1 MVLRRDRLSG
11 LVNAWVRLGAV
22 DQLWSSRYGLLVL
35 GKVTALVAL
44 GVFGWWHRRRSR
56 SFLRLAAGE
65 VVVMAATV
73 GLAVALSRT
82 PTPVPDVPATHVSA
96 AHAVLGF
103 DLPPYSLGEV
113 LTGWRPDTLVLL
125 ASGTALALYVT
136 GVRTLSRRGLH
147 WPIGR
152 TLAWLAGLAVVTFV
166 LDSGLAA
173 YGRALFS
180 AHMLQHMALTMIVP
194 ILLGL
199 GAPITLA
206 LRALPAHAAAGPRGA
221 REWLLTMLHSRVARF
236 LTHPLISLSLYV
248 VTLYGFYFTPLF
260 DLSNRSHLAHA
271 LMHLHFIAIGCL
283 YFWPI
288 LGIDPMPRR
297 LPPLGR
303 ILLLFAS
310 VPFHAFFGVALM
322 SSSTVLSEDWYTG
335 LGLPWVGSLLAD
347 QYVGAGI
354 AWSFGE
360 IRP

>member
-1 MVLRRDRLSG
+1 MCCRIALGRWAAVTRACGALEQLAVAVPRFSELALWCYVAIGFRGSSTPGYGSAPWTSCGAAGTDSSSSG
-11 LVNAWVRLGAV
+11 RSPP
-22 DQLWSSRYGLLVL
+22 SSRS
-35 GKVTALVAL
+35 ASS
-44 GVFGWWHRRRSR
+44 GWWHRRRSR

-125 ASGTALALYVT
+125 AAGTALALYVT

-180 AHMLQHMALTMIVP
+180 AHAAAHGVDDDRSDSARIGRADHAGTSCIAGACGRRSPRGPRVAPDDAAQQGCAVP
-194 ILLGL
+194 HASADQPVAVRRHAVRLLL
-199 GAPITLA
+199 HAAVRPVKSQSSGAP
-206 LRALPAHAAAGPRGA
+206 
-221 REWLLTMLHSRVARF
+221 
-236 LTHPLISLSLYV
+236 
-248 VTLYGFYFTPLF
+248 
-260 DLSNRSHLAHA
+260 
-271 LMHLHFIAIGCL
+271 
-283 YFWPI
+283 
-288 LGIDPMPRR
+288 
-297 LPPLGR
+297 
-303 ILLLFAS
+303 
-310 VPFHAFFGVALM
+310 
-322 SSSTVLSEDWYTG
+322 
-335 LGLPWVGSLLAD
+335 
-347 QYVGAGI
+347 
-354 AWSFGE
+354 
-360 IRP
+360 